1 MTVVNVNK
9 QKWEKTTPYGDYSKT
24 PDRINSR
31 INKVTHVLREAR
43 TLSVAG
49 RHVGSKPMEKL
60 LQAIARAHKA
70 MESSKKIKEE
80 NEVLEEIK
88 KDIDEQLSV

>member
-31 INKVTHVLREAR
+31 TNKVTHIIREAR
-43 TLSVAG
+43 VLSVAG
-49 RHVGSKPMEKL
+49 RHVGSKPIGKL

-70 MESSKKIKEE
+70 MAPSKVMSPEEEIQVAKEMKEE
-80 NEVLEEIK
+80 A
-88 KDIDEQLSV
+88 

>member
-1 MTVVNVNK
+1 MAKIK
-9 QKWEKTTPYGDYSKT
+9 QHWEKKTPYGDYSKT

-43 TLSVAG
+43 ALSVAG
-49 RHVGSKPMEKL
+49 RHVGSKPIEKL

-70 MESSKKIKEE
+70 AAMTKEE
-80 NEVLEEIK
+80 TLKAEKMKEGDMEV
-88 KDIDEQLSV
+88 

>member
-1 MTVVNVNK
+1 MAKIK
-9 QKWEKTTPYGDYSKT
+9 QHWEKKTPYGDYSKT

-43 TLSVAG
+43 ALSVAG
-49 RHVGSKPMEKL
+49 RHIGSKPIEKL

-70 MESSKKIKEE
+70 MAPSKGITKEE
-80 NEVLEEIK
+80 EILEAKRMKEDDMEV
-88 KDIDEQLSV
+88 

>member
-9 QKWEKTTPYGDYSKT
+9 QKWVKTTPYGDYTKT

-31 INKVTHVLREAR
+31 INRVTHIIREAR
-43 TLSVAG
+43 ALNVAG
-49 RHVGSKPMEKL
+49 RHVGSKPIEKL

-70 MESSKKIKEE
+70 MAPSEPMSKEE
-80 NEVLEEIK
+80 EIQTAEEMKEDDMEV
-88 KDIDEQLSV
+88 

>member
-1 MTVVNVNK
+1 MAKIK
-9 QKWEKTTPYGDYSKT
+9 QHWEKKTPYGDYSKT

-43 TLSVAG
+43 SLSVAG
-49 RHVGSKPMEKL
+49 RHVGSKPIEKL

-70 MESSKKIKEE
+70 MAPSKVMSPEEEIQVAEEMKEE
-80 NEVLEEIK
+80 
-88 KDIDEQLSV
+88 S

>member
-1 MTVVNVNK
+1 MAKIK
-9 QKWEKTTPYGDYSKT
+9 QHWEKKTPYGDYSKT

-31 INKVTHVLREAR
+31 TNKVTHVIREAR

-49 RHVGSKPMEKL
+49 RHVGSKPMGKL

-70 MESSKKIKEE
+70 MAPSKGMTKEE
-80 NEVLEEIK
+80 EIQEAVRMKEGDMEV
-88 KDIDEQLSV
+88 

>member
-1 MTVVNVNK
+1 MAKIK
-9 QKWEKTTPYGDYSKT
+9 QHWEKKTPYGDYSKT

-31 INKVTHVLREAR
+31 INKVTHVIREAR
-43 TLSVAG
+43 SLSVAG

-70 MESSKKIKEE
+70 MAPSEPMSKEE
-80 NEVLEEIK
+80 EIQIAEEMK
-88 KDIDEQLSV
+88 KDDMEV

>member
-1 MTVVNVNK
+1 MTVVNLNK

-31 INKVTHVLREAR
+31 TNKVTHIIREAR
-43 TLSVAG
+43 VLSVAG
-49 RHVGSKPMEKL
+49 RHVGSKPMGKL

-70 MESSKKIKEE
+70 MESSKVLNPKEE
-80 NEVLEEIK
+80 TQVVEEMKEGDMEV
-88 KDIDEQLSV
+88 

>member
-24 PDRINSR
+24 LDRTNSR

-80 NEVLEEIK
+80 IQTAEEMK
-88 KDIDEQLSV
+88 NDTKG

>member
-1 MTVVNVNK
+1 MTKIK
-9 QKWEKTTPYGDYSKT
+9 QHWEKKTPYGDYSKT

-31 INKVTHVLREAR
+31 TNKVTHVLREAR
-43 TLSVAG
+43 ALSVAG
-49 RHVGSKPMEKL
+49 KHVGSKPLKKL

>member
-1 MTVVNVNK
+1 MTESK
-9 QKWEKTTPYGDYSKT
+9 KKWEKTTPYGDYTKT

-31 INKVTHVLREAR
+31 TNKVTHVLREAR
-43 TLSVAG
+43 SLNVAG
-49 RHVGSKPMEKL
+49 KHLGSKPMEKL

>member
-31 INKVTHVLREAR
+31 INKVTHVIREAR
-43 TLSVAG
+43 ALSVAG
-49 RHVGSKPMEKL
+49 RHVGSKPMGKL

-70 MESSKKIKEE
+70 MAPSKIMSPEEEIQVAEEMKEE
-80 NEVLEEIK
+80 A
-88 KDIDEQLSV
+88 

>member
-9 QKWEKTTPYGDYSKT
+9 KKWEKTTPYGDYSKT

-31 INKVTHVLREAR
+31 INKVTHVIREAR
-43 TLSVAG
+43 ALSVAG
-49 RHVGSKPMEKL
+49 RHVGSKPMGKL

-70 MESSKKIKEE
+70 MAPSKIMSPEEEIQVAEEMKEE
-80 NEVLEEIK
+80 A
-88 KDIDEQLSV
+88 

>member
-1 MTVVNVNK
+1 MSVVNVNK

-31 INKVTHVLREAR
+31 INKITHVIREAR
-43 TLSVAG
+43 ALNVAG
-49 RHVGSKPMEKL
+49 RHVGSKPMGKL

-70 MESSKKIKEE
+70 MSATKALTEKEE
-80 NEVLEEIK
+80 VKTAEEIK
-88 KDIDEQLSV
+88 DE

>member
-1 MTVVNVNK
+1 MAKIK
-9 QKWEKTTPYGDYSKT
+9 QHWEKKTPYGDYTKT

-43 TLSVAG
+43 SLSVAG
-49 RHVGSKPMEKL
+49 RHIGSKPIEKL

-70 MESSKKIKEE
+70 MAPSKRITKEE
-80 NEVLEEIK
+80 EILEAKRMKEDDMEV
-88 KDIDEQLSV
+88 

>member
-31 INKVTHVLREAR
+31 TNKITHIIREAHA
-43 TLSVAG
+43 LSVAG

-70 MESSKKIKEE
+70 MESSKVLNSEEETQVVEETKEGDM
-80 NEVLEEIK
+80 EV
-88 KDIDEQLSV
+88 

>member
-31 INKVTHVLREAR
+31 TNKITHIIREAR
-43 TLSVAG
+43 VLSVAG

-70 MESSKKIKEE
+70 MESSKKIKEDIQT
-80 NEVLEEIK
+80 VEEMK
-88 KDIDEQLSV
+88 NDTEG

>member
-1 MTVVNVNK
+1 MIENK
-9 QKWEKTTPYGDYSKT
+9 KKWEKTTPYGDYSKT

-31 INKVTHVLREAR
+31 INKVTHVIREAR

-70 MESSKKIKEE
+70 MGSSKKIKEE
-80 NEVLEEIK
+80 IQTAEEMK
-88 KDIDEQLSV
+88 NDTEG

>member
-31 INKVTHVLREAR
+31 INKVTHVIREAR
-43 TLSVAG
+43 ALSVAG

-70 MESSKKIKEE
+70 MAPSKVMSPEEEIQVAEEMKEE
-80 NEVLEEIK
+80 A
-88 KDIDEQLSV
+88 

>member
-31 INKVTHVLREAR
+31 TNKITHIIREAR
-43 TLSVAG
+43 VLSVAG
-49 RHVGSKPMEKL
+49 RHVGSKPIEKL

-70 MESSKKIKEE
+70 MESSKVMNPKETQVAE
-80 NEVLEEIK
+80 EMKEGDMEV
-88 KDIDEQLSV
+88 

>member
-1 MTVVNVNK
+1 MAKIK
-9 QKWEKTTPYGDYSKT
+9 QHWEKKTPYGDYSKT

-80 NEVLEEIK
+80 IQTAEEMK
-88 KDIDEQLSV
+88 NDTKG

>member
-9 QKWEKTTPYGDYSKT
+9 KKWEKTTPYGDYSKT

-31 INKVTHVLREAR
+31 TNKVTHVIREAR
-43 TLSVAG
+43 VLSVAG

-70 MESSKKIKEE
+70 MESSKVMSPEEETQVVEETKEGDM
-80 NEVLEEIK
+80 EV
-88 KDIDEQLSV
+88 

>member
-1 MTVVNVNK
+1 MAKIK
-9 QKWEKTTPYGDYSKT
+9 QHWEKKTPYGDYSKT

-31 INKVTHVLREAR
+31 INKVTHVIREAR
-43 TLSVAG
+43 ALSVAG

-80 NEVLEEIK
+80 IQTAEEMK
-88 KDIDEQLSV
+88 NDTEG